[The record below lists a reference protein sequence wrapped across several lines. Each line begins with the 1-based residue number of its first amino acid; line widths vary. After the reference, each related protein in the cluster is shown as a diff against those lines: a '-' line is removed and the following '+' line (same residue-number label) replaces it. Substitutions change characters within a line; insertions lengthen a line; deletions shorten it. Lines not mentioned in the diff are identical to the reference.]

1 MEKIAKKCGGS
12 LCILLTKEERVI
24 YGIDE
29 GDILDL
35 EIVKVK
41 KGNKGVRDKLG

>member
-12 LCILLTKEERVI
+12 LCIVLTKEERQI
-24 YGIDE
+24 YCISE

-35 EIVKVK
+35 EIVNVK
-41 KGNKGVRDKLG
+41 KGNKGE